1 MAEDLRSAASGRS
14 LILRRAVLGKLSP
27 SSLAALRKLPGEFA
41 RAFSWGDD
49 AVTLMLPDENT
60 AADDWLARFVTC
72 LDAEGHLPPG
82 RGERLDVVTPTGILT
97 GLTLERSAF
106 RFLGLTTRCI
116 AAVALTP
123 DRCVWLGRRSH
134 RKRINPGLWDT
145 LARGLVAAGETP
157 ENALRRETLE
167 EAGLTE
173 PGVRFATQ
181 PLLHHTCR
189 KVPEGILSEITY
201 TYRAETAHGIVP
213 HNRDGEV
220 AEFKAVPLEAL
231 PLLARDEQL
240 TCDTEASL
248 RQLNLL

>member
-14 LILRRAVLGKLSP
+14 LILRRAVLGELSP

-60 AADDWLARFVTC
+60 AADDWLARFVTY
-72 LDAEGHLPPG
+72 LNAEGHLPPR

-134 RKRINPGLWDT
+134 RKRINPGLWFT
-145 LARGLVAAGETP
+145 
-157 ENALRRETLE
+157 
-167 EAGLTE
+167 
-173 PGVRFATQ
+173 
-181 PLLHHTCR
+181 
-189 KVPEGILSEITY
+189 
-201 TYRAETAHGIVP
+201 
-213 HNRDGEV
+213 
-220 AEFKAVPLEAL
+220 
-231 PLLARDEQL
+231 
-240 TCDTEASL
+240 
-248 RQLNLL
+248 

>member
-27 SSLAALRKLPGEFA
+27 GSLAALRKLPGEFA

-49 AVTLMLPDENT
+49 AVTLTLPDDNT
-60 AADDWLARFVTC
+60 AADDWLARLVTC
-72 LDAEGHLPPG
+72 LGAEGHLPP
-82 RGERLDVVTPTGILT
+82 RCGERLDVVTPAGILT
-97 GLTLERSAF
+97 GLTLERSVF

-123 DRCVWLGRRSH
+123 DRRVWLGRRSL

-181 PLLHHTCR
+181 PLVHPTCR
-189 KVPEGILSEITY
+189 EVPEGILSEITY

-231 PLLARDEQL
+231 SLLARDKQL

-248 RQLNLL
+248 RQFNLL